1 MGERI
6 YVMNETDG
14 QQRLEPLM
22 EEPFDLEDT
31 LQALL
36 AKHPE
41 LIDGEQI
48 RPGDPRRW
56 ILVRR
61 EQGIAATPGGGDW
74 WSVDL
79 LLIDQD
85 ATPTLVEV
93 KRGSNPEIRRT
104 VVGQMLEYAAH
115 ARHSWTADDIRRHFE
130 ETQTNQGRDA
140 NDTLREFLGLE
151 GDDGEEELDDG
162 ALGERA
168 DGFWDRVATNLAAN
182 RLRLL
187 FVADEIPAPL
197 AQVVE
202 FLNEQMFNIEVM
214 AVEIKQFN
222 GASIQTLVPRVLGR
236 ATSRAVTPSRGMGG
250 TVHRSSGAQNVTRGN
265 ILELFEQRAG
275 PEAHD
280 AAARLVGVADKHGA
294 DFGPG
299 STGISIRGRCLSK
312 VVSVAWLYFEPG
324 RLGHGRTRDFSFGA
338 DSRDI
343 EFSGEM
349 KKVLLAWT
357 EEFKKDSFAQNIST
371 SGRPAYAVTHSATA
385 QHVDVLA
392 ERLDKVLSDLKAL

>member
-22 EEPFDLEDT
+22 EEAFGLEDT
-31 LQALL
+31 LQALI

-151 GDDGEEELDDG
+151 GDEEEEEQDDG
-162 ALGERA
+162 ALGDRA
-168 DGFWDRVATNLAAN
+168 DGFWDGVATNLAAN

-202 FLNEQMFNIEVM
+202 FLNEQMPSIEVL

-236 ATSRAVTPSRGMGG
+236 TVSQAVRRA
-250 TVHRSSGAQNVTRGN
+250 GAGARPQSITRRN
-265 ILELFEQRAG
+265 ILDLFAIEFR
-275 PEAHD
+275 EAAEKLLVVADRHD
-280 AAARLVGVADKHGA
+280 AA
-294 DFGPG
+294 FGPG
-299 STGISIRGRCLSK
+299 SRGISIRGRSSSSSGL
-312 VVSVAWLYFEPG
+312 VSVAWLYHEPG
-324 RLGHGRTRDFSFGA
+324 GPGRGRTRDFSFGA
-338 DSRDI
+338 FQSDLNSDPGIRD
-343 EFSGEM
+343 
-349 KKVLLAWT
+349 VLTRWIRDFGA
-357 EEFKKDSFAQNIST
+357 DAFAQDVS
-371 SGRPAYAVTHSATA
+371 SPALSAYAVDHYSAV

-392 ERLDKVLSDLKAL
+392 ERLDKVLSELRAL

>member
-104 VVGQMLEYAAH
+104 VVGQMLEYAA
-115 ARHSWTADDIRRHFE
+115 
-130 ETQTNQGRDA
+130 
-140 NDTLREFLGLE
+140 
-151 GDDGEEELDDG
+151 
-162 ALGERA
+162 
-168 DGFWDRVATNLAAN
+168 
-182 RLRLL
+182 
-187 FVADEIPAPL
+187 P
-197 AQVVE
+197 
-202 FLNEQMFNIEVM
+202 
-214 AVEIKQFN
+214 
-222 GASIQTLVPRVLGR
+222 
-236 ATSRAVTPSRGMGG
+236 
-250 TVHRSSGAQNVTRGN
+250 
-265 ILELFEQRAG
+265 
-275 PEAHD
+275 
-280 AAARLVGVADKHGA
+280 
-294 DFGPG
+294 
-299 STGISIRGRCLSK
+299 C
-312 VVSVAWLYFEPG
+312 
-324 RLGHGRTRDFSFGA
+324 
-338 DSRDI
+338 
-343 EFSGEM
+343 
-349 KKVLLAWT
+349 
-357 EEFKKDSFAQNIST
+357 
-371 SGRPAYAVTHSATA
+371 
-385 QHVDVLA
+385 
-392 ERLDKVLSDLKAL
+392 

>member
-31 LQALL
+31 LQALI

-56 ILVRR
+56 VLVKR

-151 GDDGEEELDDG
+151 GDDESRG
-162 ALGERA
+162 AGRRCPRGA
-168 DGFWDRVATNLAAN
+168 GR
-182 RLRLL
+182 RLL
-187 FVADEIPAPL
+187 
-197 AQVVE
+197 
-202 FLNEQMFNIEVM
+202 
-214 AVEIKQFN
+214 
-222 GASIQTLVPRVLGR
+222 G
-236 ATSRAVTPSRGMGG
+236 
-250 TVHRSSGAQNVTRGN
+250 
-265 ILELFEQRAG
+265 
-275 PEAHD
+275 
-280 AAARLVGVADKHGA
+280 
-294 DFGPG
+294 
-299 STGISIRGRCLSK
+299 
-312 VVSVAWLYFEPG
+312 
-324 RLGHGRTRDFSFGA
+324 
-338 DSRDI
+338 
-343 EFSGEM
+343 
-349 KKVLLAWT
+349 
-357 EEFKKDSFAQNIST
+357 
-371 SGRPAYAVTHSATA
+371 
-385 QHVDVLA
+385 
-392 ERLDKVLSDLKAL
+392 

>member
-31 LQALL
+31 LQALI

-151 GDDGEEELDDG
+151 GDDEGEELDDG
-162 ALGERA
+162 VLGDRA
-168 DGFWDRVATNLAAN
+168 DGFWDRVATNLAAS

-202 FLNEQMFNIEVM
+202 FLNEQMPNIEVL
-214 AVEIKQFN
+214 AVEVKQFN
-222 GASIQTLVPRVLGR
+222 GASIQTLVPRVIGR
-236 ATSRAVTPSRGMGG
+236 TAPAVPRPVRARRKITREEFMDALPGDEAREATERLFAV
-250 TVHRSSGAQNVTRGN
+250 
-265 ILELFEQRAG
+265 
-275 PEAHD
+275 
-280 AAARLVGVADKHGA
+280 ARKHGA
-294 DFGPG
+294 NMTLGDK
-299 STGISIRGRCLSK
+299 GISIRLKLRADLWQWP
-312 VVSVAWLYFEPG
+312 VTVAWFFPPSDSSFWAGLRNFA
-324 RLGHGRTRDFSFGA
+324 FGA
-338 DSRDI
+338 AILEGYDTLPSAELSRVLKGWIGQFSDD
-343 EFSGEM
+343 EFGEDYPSEDPWAR
-349 KKVLLAWT
+349 LLIH
-357 EEFKKDSFAQNIST
+357 DN
-371 SGRPAYAVTHSATA
+371 VV

>member
-36 AKHPE
+36 ARHPE

-85 ATPTLVEV
+85 AMPTLVEV

-115 ARHSWTADDIRRHFE
+115 ARHSWTADDMRRHFE
-130 ETQTNQGRDA
+130 ETETNQGRDA

-151 GDDGEEELDDG
+151 GDEEEEEQDDG
-162 ALGERA
+162 ALGDRA

-202 FLNEQMFNIEVM
+202 FLNEQMPSIEVL

-222 GASIQTLVPRVLGR
+222 GASIRTIVPRVLGR
-236 ATSRAVTPSRGMGG
+236 TESKAVRRA
-250 TVHRSSGAQNVTRGN
+250 GAGARPQSITRRN
-265 ILELFEQRAG
+265 ILDLFATEIR
-275 PEAHD
+275 D
-280 AAARLVGVADKHGA
+280 AVEKLFVVADRHNA
-294 DFGPG
+294 AFGPG
-299 STGISIRGRCLSK
+299 SRGISIRGRCSSK
-312 VVSVAWLYFEPG
+312 VVSVAWLYHEPG
-324 RLGHGRTRDFSFGA
+324 LLGLSRTREFSFGA
-338 DSRDI
+338 FRSDMDSDAGIRDVLSRWI
-343 EFSGEM
+343 SGFG
-349 KKVLLAWT
+349 A
-357 EEFKKDSFAQNIST
+357 DGFAHDISSPT
-371 SGRPAYAVTHSATA
+371 LPAYAVDHYSAV
-385 QHVDVLA
+385 QHIDVLA
-392 ERLDKVLSDLKAL
+392 ERLDKVLSELRAL

>member
-22 EEPFDLEDT
+22 EELFDLEDT

-151 GDDGEEELDDG
+151 GDDEDEELDDG
-162 ALGERA
+162 ALGDRA

-202 FLNEQMFNIEVM
+202 FLNEQMPNIEVM

-222 GASIQTLVPRVLGR
+222 GSSIQTLVPRVIGR
-236 ATSRAVTPSRGMGG
+236 TAPSRAEVRCWRPTAKTNPVEYSRSRSPRNEAREATETPTLPS
-250 TVHRSSGAQNVTRGN
+250 
-265 ILELFEQRAG
+265 
-275 PEAHD
+275 P
-280 AAARLVGVADKHGA
+280 DKHG
-294 DFGPG
+294 
-299 STGISIRGRCLSK
+299 CQH
-312 VVSVAWLYFEPG
+312 
-324 RLGHGRTRDFSFGA
+324 RL
-338 DSRDI
+338 
-343 EFSGEM
+343 SGESGN
-349 KKVLLAWT
+349 LAF
-357 EEFKKDSFAQNIST
+357 ELK
-371 SGRPAYAVTHSATA
+371 
-385 QHVDVLA
+385 L
-392 ERLDKVLSDLKAL
+392 RLDQQWPVSCRLVLSAYHEAGVAGLGLHTNFCVWGVQPSWRDYDTRHQQNCAASSPRNG